1 MLNDSIEQEDFTFYL
16 NPKMSPRGA
25 CLIAVWL
32 CTSIIDAPELLPLAT
47 NQHVAESGH
56 CTQQLQILLGL
67 RK

>member
-47 NQHVAESGH
+47 NQHVAE
-56 CTQQLQILLGL
+56 
-67 RK
+67 